1 MSLDDYLICPHICA
15 TVLLI
20 TILFRNSIGLFQN
33 LTHKVGRLVRAGRPI
48 STKVTADNQTCQI
61 WTPKTIE
68 ILILSQYQ
76 YFGNKSQ
83 QSALSA
89 SSKSST
95 EPLFFILCSCQISR
109 LRSNHHHQQQ
119 QDHFFHPVL
128 LVKRQTLV
136 TNILSNISYIFPT
149 IFHVR
154 KSRQPDNG
162 LASHHHHH
170 EQQILNRHLSTCVQ
184 CQKNGHKYIVIYW
197 I

>member
-20 TILFRNSIGLFQN
+20 TIFFRSSIGLFQN
-33 LTHKVGRLVRAGRPI
+33 LTHKVGRLVSVGP
-48 STKVTADNQTCQI
+48 
-61 WTPKTIE
+61 
-68 ILILSQYQ
+68 QYQ

-184 CQKNGHKYIVIYW
+184 CQKNGHKYIVIY
-197 I
+197 

>member
-1 MSLDDYLICPHICA
+1 MQCTASSEKFNFQLTFKEISVEAKQNIQRTYWPRPSQN
-15 TVLLI
+15 V
-20 TILFRNSIGLFQN
+20 FRIPGTFRRGGSF
-33 LTHKVGRLVRAGRPI
+33 
-48 STKVTADNQTCQI
+48 I
-61 WTPKTIE
+61 W
-68 ILILSQYQ
+68 
-76 YFGNKSQ
+76 
-83 QSALSA
+83 

-162 LASHHHHH
+162 LASDHHHH
-170 EQQILNRHLSTCVQ
+170 EQQILNRHLSNCVQ
-184 CQKNGHKYIVIYW
+184 CQKKNGHKYIVIYW

>member
-95 EPLFFILCSCQISR
+95 EPLFLSCVPVKNPDYGQTIIS
-109 LRSNHHHQQQ
+109 SSKTTI
-119 QDHFFHPVL
+119 FHPLL

-184 CQKNGHKYIVIYW
+184 CQKNGHKYIVIY
-197 I
+197 